1 LCSGLNWI
9 IQFIQTMAQQPQD
22 DCCNQL
28 VAALTAINSSL
39 GNIFTQLSA
48 LPSPAPPPDF
58 TPLVNELT
66 CLCTA
71 ARNYPAFVR
80 DMVVYLGAQM
90 AAVAKTIVPPI
101 DLTPVSD
108 ALNKANA
115 LQDIPQALLDK
126 LEADGAIPQ
135 GYGQFLIGGPH
146 DIADI
151 LAKFN
156 DWLGSK
162 LGLGEH
168 ISSGIIDLKPAEAA
182 VWNDAVIVIS
192 AVFRGIA
199 DYLGAPH
206 DSFQGF
212 LDWLFDKFIRAD
224 TVVVEP
230 VVKYLVDKVISLLT
244 PAGGATPTLGN
255 VHVDPDRPV
264 TVALTGT
271 IAANVASYLASWAR
285 EGTGESLTKLV
296 DLLGAAV
303 GFEQLVD
310 VLVGPYVQH
319 GIKAVADMNARAL
332 FRQHIPQGSDV
343 ADWMARGL
351 VTADFGKRLLNL
363 DGFGDE
369 IQPPTV
375 LAAQRGLNPRMLLQL
390 IVTGLFTADDLGD
403 EMTFSGIRPASQDR
417 LKLASPYLAT
427 AKFRDA
433 TRAAIEAAYV
443 AGLLSD
449 SDLTEQLD
457 SIEHNTDRDNLI
469 LVGSKW
475 KKLTAITKD
484 LEAQYATLFEAG
496 LLDDVTFHDH
506 LTAIGLQDDV
516 ANAVAARSEAR
527 ANAALQRRTI
537 ADARA
542 LAKAT
547 AAEERRAAV
556 RSYVAG
562 QIDLP
567 ALAVALTATG
577 LTPIQAAAWSEIA
590 QLQKTGTPRW
600 IYGLRVPS
608 EEATLL
614 RSRVAALM
622 DQRRRQLLSA
632 PQFHDALAS
641 LGIPPE
647 WINSLRA
654 TTDAMITPKAAAVL
668 TPIVTNES

>member
-1 LCSGLNWI
+1 V
-9 IQFIQTMAQQPQD
+9 AQQPQD

-28 VAALTAINSSL
+28 VAALTGINSSL
-39 GNIFTQLSA
+39 GSIFTQLSA

-58 TPLVNELT
+58 TPLVNELV

-71 ARNYPAFVR
+71 AQNYPAFVR
-80 DMVVYLGAQM
+80 DMVIYLGAQM
-90 AAVAKTIVPPI
+90 AAVAKTIVPPV
-101 DLTPVSD
+101 DLTPISD
-108 ALNKANA
+108 AINKQTDF
-115 LQDIPQALLDK
+115 LDIPEPLLDK
-126 LEADGAIPQ
+126 LKELFDFPPELASMLQGVASVRLRGAAAAMAATDPLGEVEDWFHNNIDPH
-135 GYGQFLIGGPH
+135 GY
-146 DIADI
+146 IARWI
-151 LAKFN
+151 KAFFK
-156 DWLGSK
+156 G
-162 LGLGEH
+162 GLGHFAGTLSHWLTALKKDLEDVLKQGARDFLDPNDT
-168 ISSGIIDLKPAEAA
+168 IVLEGIKWVVDDLSVNLKPA
-182 VWNDAVIVIS
+182 
-192 AVFRGIA
+192 
-199 DYLGAPH
+199 
-206 DSFQGF
+206 
-212 LDWLFDKFIRAD
+212 
-224 TVVVEP
+224 
-230 VVKYLVDKVISLLT
+230 
-244 PAGGATPTLGN
+244 AGTNTSLGN
-255 VHVDPDRPV
+255 IGVDPDKP
-264 TVALTGT
+264 
-271 IAANVASYLASWAR
+271 IAQVASIAITSALLAWVASSAHVDW
-285 EGTGESLTKLV
+285 GESLTKMAEYI
-296 DLLGAAV
+296 AALV
-303 GFEQLVD
+303 GFEEIKD
-310 VLVGPYVQH
+310 VVIAPLIQH

-332 FRQHIPQGSDV
+332 FRQHLPGGGEV

-351 VTADFGKRLLNL
+351 ITAAEGRRLLNF

-375 LAAQRGLNPRMLLQL
+375 IAAQRGLNPRMLLQL
-390 IVTGLFTADDLGD
+390 IVTGLFTPDDLGD
-403 EMTFSGIRPASQDR
+403 EMTFSGIRPASQER

-496 LLDDVTFHDH
+496 LLDDATFHDH

-547 AAEERRAAV
+547 AGEERRAAV

-567 ALAVALTATG
+567 ALAVALVATG

-600 IYGLRVPS
+600 LYGLRVPS
-608 EEATLL
+608 AEATLL
-614 RSRVAALM
+614 RQRVAALQ
-622 DQRRRQLLSA
+622 DQRRRQLLTA

-647 WINSLRA
+647 WINALRA
-654 TTDAMITPKAAAVL
+654 TTDAMISPKAAAVL
-668 TPIVTNES
+668 TPITTNNA

>member
-1 LCSGLNWI
+1 
-9 IQFIQTMAQQPQD
+9 MAQQPKD
-22 DCCNQL
+22 ECCNQL
-28 VAALTAINSSL
+28 VAALTAINTSL
-39 GNIFTQLSA
+39 GSIFTQLSA

-71 ARNYPAFVR
+71 AQNYPAFVR

-90 AAVAKTIVPPI
+90 AAIAKTIVPPI
-101 DLTPVSD
+101 DFTPIVDELKIANTRTDIPENVLAVLREKLNLPPELNGLLQGLSSDWYDAIIAALNWWNPSGPLDKWVAGDSSLKSAAADKAINWIRQTLAELMNALGPLFASIGPDLLKALQVGTGGFLKAEDAVFEPIVKTLVDQIAALLKPVS
-108 ALNKANA
+108 
-115 LQDIPQALLDK
+115 
-126 LEADGAIPQ
+126 
-135 GYGQFLIGGPH
+135 
-146 DIADI
+146 
-151 LAKFN
+151 
-156 DWLGSK
+156 
-162 LGLGEH
+162 
-168 ISSGIIDLKPAEAA
+168 
-182 VWNDAVIVIS
+182 
-192 AVFRGIA
+192 
-199 DYLGAPH
+199 
-206 DSFQGF
+206 
-212 LDWLFDKFIRAD
+212 
-224 TVVVEP
+224 
-230 VVKYLVDKVISLLT
+230 
-244 PAGGATPTLGN
+244 GGATSLGN
-255 VHVDPDRPV
+255 IGVSLDQPV
-264 TVALTGT
+264 AVATGT
-271 IAANVASYLASWAR
+271 AFTSALLGWIASYAGIDAGEPLAHIA
-285 EGTGESLTKLV
+285 ELV
-296 DLLGAAV
+296 AGAV
-303 GFEQLVD
+303 GFEQLTD
-310 VLVGPYVQH
+310 VVIGPLVQH
-319 GIKAVADMNARAL
+319 GIKAVAEMQARSL
-332 FRQHIPQGSDV
+332 FRQHLPGGGEVTQ
-343 ADWMARGL
+343 WMARGL
-351 VTADFGKRLLNL
+351 ITASEGKRLLNF
-363 DGFGDE
+363 DGYGDE

-375 LAAQRGLNPRMLLQL
+375 IAAQRGLNPRMLLQL
-390 IVTGLFTADDLGD
+390 IVTGLFTTDDLGD
-403 EMTFSGIRPASQDR
+403 EMTFSGLRPASQQR

-427 AKFRDA
+427 VKFRDA
-433 TRAAIEAAYV
+433 ARASIEAAYV

-496 LLDDVTFHDH
+496 LLDDATFHDH

-516 ANAVAARSEAR
+516 ANAVAAKSEAR
-527 ANAALQRRTI
+527 ANATLQRRTI

-547 AAEERRAAV
+547 AAQERRAAT

-567 ALAVALTATG
+567 ALAIALTATG

-614 RSRVAALM
+614 RSRVSALL
-622 DQRRRQLLSA
+622 DQRKRQLLTD

-654 TTDAMITPKAAAVL
+654 TADAMITPKAAAVL
-668 TPIVTNES
+668 TPIVTNNS